1 MVAGDQELVGLQF
14 LSQVLTGDVVMIGR
28 PDIDERKYQEAVS
41 ERVLPVGRVQEVAD
55 DTDCLWTSTQA
66 NDIEDK
72 Q

>member
-41 ERVLPVGRVQEVAD
+41 ERVLPVGRVQEVTD

-66 NDIEDK
+66 NYIEDK